1 MSNSE
6 PHSDQKIPIE
16 QESTSFLM
24 VPTVKDLNLDRYEE
38 GKLKG
43 PLKLQTTTPATKESK
58 EDKNYLNGHKKELPR
73 LSYEL
78 NPVDADT
85 SSIFW
90 NMPSY
95 ETTSASEVLDEK
107 NRLKGPQESETSPAT
122 KESDEE
128 KYQREKE
135 SLERIRKIEEFINQ
149 MDDMEPYTIWNMP
162 SDEDE
167 LNGPQE
173 SETSPAAKESEEEK
187 FMESPY
193 ETTTVAEEIDEEE
206 LNGPPPDEK
215 KEDDRC
221 RSLQEEFA
229 MLFNP
234 SLEFTLRRWEEGV
247 SCSISPCLKEDGDYL
262 CTNVLHAWPEL
273 RKSHWYRGAID
284 AGLAVARDIQI
295 TDHAGM
301 IERCIVCGPGF
312 LKLKLS
318 MEWIAKSI
326 FKMLKGD
333 ISAWA
338 PKLPVK
344 KAIIYFLSPNI
355 AEEMHTG
362 HLRSTVI
369 GETLARIL
377 EYSGVEVIR
386 RFHEGDDLDIKLKLK
401 MMTEFLIEKSAN
413 GEVNDQAIG
422 ELEVL
427 YNESK
432 KRFDEDAEFKDRVQ
446 QSQGWDERHEIAR
459 LQIVKISREHY
470 QKVYQLLGVHMQEEG
485 KRSYGSYISATLD
498 LLRKKGLTVESEGDK
513 AIFIEGRKL
522 PLVDLTALWHD
533 LNMVKA
539 DWIVHVTD
547 VGQQDYF
554 EMCIIAAKR
563 AGWIVNDHSPCPL
576 SHVGFGLVQADD
588 SKRFQT
594 LSTKDVSL
602 VNLFDEAKS
611 RCKAVLVEQAK
622 EPERTAEVL
631 GYDAVKYAIL
641 KNNRLTNYTIN
652 FDEML
657 NEKEDTVVYLQ
668 YTHAQIC
675 SILKKYK
682 KRIEK
687 LKDPKVEKVEELIL
701 KNNEERELGLHLLQ
715 FTEVL
720 GEVCKVLMPHILCD
734 YLYDLCK
741 KFDNSKVCQVVDG
754 RDSSNILLCNA
765 TAVVMRKCFHLLGI
779 TPIYKEILKV
789 PPVAEPAKGVS
800 FSGLTKEQLLKVP
813 PVAEPAKRVFFSDL
827 TEEQLMALF
836 CKGPCFR
843 FELCNVLLGHN
854 IDDRVENGGSY
865 AELRLFGIM
874 QAETHI
880 SDPSHYGSFNIFKR
894 NFDDPL
900 VFKNPGSLSPRDI
913 CYCSLSVSTFVKITA
928 KLYGT
933 TYKGDGME
941 SLSDYTE
948 YYFPNWKMKMEMD
961 KSEYL
966 VGLKKFLLEDIFP
979 TREESKEEEGKESV
993 YIDDDAFEVCDDYA
1007 FIDFSESF
1015 AKTPNGGSGF
1025 CKLKGKD
1032 GYLEL
1037 YYVAL
1042 KYAVEATLEVHFA
1055 ATSEE
1060 TKVVG
1065 RVRAYYGKN
1074 FCYDCAAAKK
1084 DLYSA
1089 MLFEIEQHTDLF
1101 VEPGK
1106 INLTRSVLAVPAQYS
1121 LIIDANLCDFTSAD
1135 ELLSGVWEFLVPTDG
1150 SLSHGVIYGNNCSLN
1165 LKVDWKLPPDMPFV

>member
-1 MSNSE
+1 
-6 PHSDQKIPIE
+6 
-16 QESTSFLM
+16 
-24 VPTVKDLNLDRYEE
+24 
-38 GKLKG
+38 
-43 PLKLQTTTPATKESK
+43 
-58 EDKNYLNGHKKELPR
+58 
-73 LSYEL
+73 
-78 NPVDADT
+78 
-85 SSIFW
+85 
-90 NMPSY
+90 MPSY
-95 ETTSASEVLDEK
+95 ETTTSASEVLDEEK
-107 NRLKGPQESETSPAT
+107 LKGPQESETSSAT

-128 KYQREKE
+128 K
-135 SLERIRKIEEFINQ
+135 
-149 MDDMEPYTIWNMP
+149 DMP
-162 SDEDE
+162 SSPFASEVIDEDK

-187 FMESPY
+187 
-193 ETTTVAEEIDEEE
+193 
-206 LNGPPPDEK
+206 
-215 KEDDRC
+215 
-221 RSLQEEFA
+221 
-229 MLFNP
+229 
-234 SLEFTLRRWEEGV
+234 WEEGV

-262 CTNVLHAWPEL
+262 CTNVLHTWPEL
-273 RKSHWYRGAID
+273 RKIHWYRGAID
-284 AGLAVARDIQI
+284 AGLAVASDIQI
-295 TDHAGM
+295 IDHAGM

-333 ISAWA
+333 IAAWA

-386 RFHEGDDLDIKLKLK
+386 RFHEGDDLDIKLK

-427 YNESK
+427 YKESK

-446 QSQGWDERHEIAR
+446 QSQGWDERREIAR
-459 LQIVKISREHY
+459 LQIVKISRENY
-470 QKVYQLLGVHMQEEG
+470 QKVYQHLGVHMEEEG
-485 KRSYGSYISATLD
+485 KRSYGSYISGTLD

-522 PLVDLTALWHD
+522 SLVDLTALWHD

-547 VGQQDYF
+547 VGQREYF

-588 SKRFQT
+588 SERFQT

-622 EPERTAEVL
+622 EPEHTAEAL

-675 SILKKYK
+675 SVLKKYK

-687 LKDPKVEKVEELIL
+687 LKDPEVGKVEALIL
-701 KNNEERELGLHLLQ
+701 KNNEERELGLHLLR

-754 RDSSNILLCNA
+754 SDSSKLLLCNA
-765 TAVVMRKCFHLLGI
+765 TAVVMRKCFRLLGI

-813 PVAEPAKRVFFSDL
+813 PVAEPAIRVSFSDLTEEQLLKVPPVAEPAKRVFFSDL
-827 TEEQLMALF
+827 TEEQLMAFF

-843 FELCNVLLGHN
+843 FELCNVLLRHN
-854 IDDRVENGGSY
+854 IDDRVDNGSSY

-880 SDPSHYGSFNIFKR
+880 SDPSHYDSFNIFKR

-900 VFKNPGSLSPRDI
+900 VFNNPGSLSPHDI

-941 SLSDYTE
+941 SLDDYTE
-948 YYFPNWKMKMEMD
+948 YYFPTWKMKMEMD

-966 VGLKKFLLEDIFP
+966 EGLKRFLLEDILP
-979 TREESKEEEGKESV
+979 TREESKEEESKESV
-993 YIDDDAFEVCDDYA
+993 YIDDDAFEVCDDYE
-1007 FIDFSESF
+1007 IINFSEYF

-1025 CKLKGKD
+1025 CKLNGKD

-1065 RVRAYYGKN
+1065 RVRAYYGNN
-1074 FCYDCAAAKK
+1074 FCYECAAAKK

-1101 VEPGK
+1101 VKPGK
-1106 INLTRSVLAVPAQYS
+1106 INLMRSVLAVPAQYS
-1121 LIIDANLCDFTSAD
+1121 LIIVANLCDFTSGD

-1150 SLSHGVIYGNNCSLN
+1150 SLSHGVIYGKNCSLN